1 MQLSQGEKLVFLWI
15 AMIAILIFLAFA
27 ALAPA
32 AHGQEVIMNQ
42 PSADVVDK
50 GKTFVRFDEFYTQNP
65 AFYQENLN
73 LAYGLGHN
81 LEVSINNTNA
91 FNRYPMQD
99 SLVGGFKFAPVKT
112 KHLTL
117 FAGDQFVQPLT
128 NKVPGFS
135 HGNISYEAAA
145 VTVGAW
151 RLTGGAFQSHNGVQV
166 GNRAG
171 AIGGIEYMKM
181 FKNGWGL
188 GPGVDYASGA
198 GTNGYVSPGLM
209 FMKGSF
215 FICPGYMIANPRNP
229 NGAHQSFVMIGK
241 TF

>member
-1 MQLSQGEKLVFLWI
+1 MQLSQGEKTNLLAV
-15 AMIAILIFLAFA
+15 AMIIIIVVLGFA
-27 ALAPA
+27 ATCGM

-65 AFYQENLN
+65 SFYQENIN
-73 LAYGLGHN
+73 FAHGLGHN

-91 FNRYPMQD
+91 FNRYPVSD
-99 SLVGGFKFAPVKT
+99 ALVMGFKFAPIKT
-112 KHLTL
+112 KH
-117 FAGDQFVQPLT
+117 FEIFGGDQFVQPLT

-135 HGNISYEAAA
+135 HGNITYEAAA
-145 VTVGAW
+145 LMVGSW
-151 RLTGGAFQSHNGVQV
+151 RFTGGSFQSHNGVSL

-171 AIGGIEYMKM
+171 AIGGIEYTKM
-181 FKNGWGL
+181 LTKNFGI

-198 GTNGYVSPGLM
+198 GTNGYTSPGLN
-209 FMKGSF
+209 FVYKTF
-215 FICPGYMIANPRNP
+215 FICPGYMIANPKNP
-229 NGAHQSFVMIGK
+229 NGAHQTFVMTGI